1 MEINKRKI
9 GKQYEENAKNYLK
22 KKGYHILEE
31 NFFSKRGEL
40 DLIAKES
47 GYLVFIEVKYR
58 SSLQNGYP
66 EEAIT
71 KCKIR
76 SLYETANY
84 YKYINHISEDTPCRF
99 DVVAILG
106 EEIHLIQNAIE
117 LSYESFF

>member
-1 MEINKRKI
+1 MAINKRKI
-9 GKQYEENAKNYLK
+9 GKQYEEMSKKYLQK
-22 KKGYHILEE
+22 RGYHILDE
-31 NFFSKRGEL
+31 NFFSKSGEL
-40 DLIAKES
+40 DLIAKEG

-71 KCKIR
+71 KYKIR

-84 YKYINHISEDTPCRF
+84 YKYLNHISEDTPCRF
-99 DVVAILG
+99 DIVAILG

-117 LSYESFF
+117 LSYESYF